1 MPSKSAKYRSQA
13 LARVKKALGKFS
25 GELANPILVNDWPGL
40 AGAGP
45 MFSERDIS
53 EKRQAKLEPLLAH
66 YRIQPNDRHRWIKLS
81 TCIATDLIPGMI
93 AIKVPAK
100 KFSTHKNAKWT
111 LAQYSELVRDVDA
124 IRAASGRRK
133 IYNATSQLVHERPEK
148 WGAFNPR
155 SLVTRYHEGKRELRR
170 VAKLKASAQPLWRF
184 PFPQDVMTE
193 E

>member
-1 MPSKSAKYRSQA
+1 MPSKSAKYRLQA
-13 LARVKKALGKFS
+13 LARAKKALGKFS

-40 AGAGP
+40 AGP

-66 YRIQPNDRHRWIKLS
+66 YRIQPNDRHRWIRLS
-81 TCIATDLIPGMI
+81 TCLAVDLIPGMI

-100 KFSTHKNAKWT
+100 EFSTHKNREWT
-111 LAQYSELVRDVDA
+111 LAHYSELVGDVDA
-124 IRAASGRRK
+124 IRAAVGPRKKK
-133 IYNATSQLVHERPEK
+133 IYSATSQLIHERPEK
-148 WGAFNPR
+148 WGAFDPR

-170 VAKLKASAQPLWRF
+170 VAKLKVSAQPLSSF
-184 PFPQDVMTE
+184 PFPKDVTTE